1 MAVRSVYLPDVSVVD
16 NRIRIGGEA
25 HRHLA
30 VARIEPSETVEVFD
44 GQGGVWV
51 AAAESA
57 GKRETVV
64 RVTDFRKV
72 ERDPVEIVLGL
83 AMIKI
88 PAFELALEKA
98 VEVGV
103 ARVIPFT
110 TNRSNAAPGNRHD
123 RWHRILV
130 EAVKQAKHYF
140 VPVLDNVKTFDEIV
154 SVSAASKII
163 FAERRAKPLKP
174 ALSGSPVLYLIGP
187 EGGWTDQELST
198 ADAAG
203 FNAVSLGRAIL
214 KAETAA
220 IVGAALIR
228 YEIGN

>member
-1 MAVRSVYLPDVSVVD
+1 MAVRSVYLPDVSVAD

-30 VARIEPSETVEVFD
+30 VARIEPGETVEIFD
-44 GQGGVWV
+44 GTGGVWV
-51 AAAESA
+51 AAVESA

-64 RVTDFRKV
+64 KVTESRKV

-88 PAFELALEKA
+88 PSFELALEKA

-110 TNRSNAAPGNRHD
+110 ATRSNVVPGNRHD

-130 EAVKQAKHYF
+130 EAVKQSKHYY
-140 VPVLDNVKTFDEIV
+140 VPVLDPLKTFDEIV

-163 FAERRAKPLKP
+163 FAERWAKPLKP
-174 ALSGSPVLYLIGP
+174 ALSGSPALYLIGP
-187 EGGWTDQELST
+187 EGGWTDQELSA

-203 FNAVSLGRAIL
+203 FKAASLGRSIL

-228 YEIGN
+228 YEMEN

>member
-1 MAVRSVYLPDVSVVD
+1 MAVRSVYLADVSVAD

-30 VARIEPSETVEVFD
+30 VARIEPGETVEVFD
-44 GQGGVWV
+44 GRGGVWV
-51 AAAESA
+51 AAVESA
-57 GKRETVV
+57 GKRETIVK
-64 RVTDFRKV
+64 VTDSRKV

-83 AMIKI
+83 AMIKV

-110 TNRSNAAPGNRHD
+110 ANRSNVAAGNRHD

-130 EAVKQAKHYF
+130 EAVKQSKHYF
-140 VPVLDNVKTFDEIV
+140 VPVLDGLKTFDEIV
-154 SVSAASKII
+154 SVPAASKII
-163 FAERRAKPLKP
+163 FAERRPGPLKP
-174 ALSGSPVLYLIGP
+174 ALSGAPVLYLVGP
-187 EGGWTDQELST
+187 EGGWTDQELLA

-203 FNAVSLGRAIL
+203 FKAVSLGRATL

-228 YEIGN
+228 YEMEN

>member
-1 MAVRSVYLPDVSVVD
+1 MAVRSVYLPDVSVTD

-30 VARIEPSETVEVFD
+30 VTRIEPGETVEVFD
-44 GQGGVWV
+44 GRGGIWV
-51 AAAESA
+51 AVAESA
-57 GKRETVV
+57 GKRETIVK
-64 RVTDFRKV
+64 VTDSRKV

-88 PAFELALEKA
+88 PSFELALEKA

-103 ARVIPFT
+103 TRVIPFT
-110 TNRSNAAPGNRHD
+110 ANRSNAAPGNRHD

-130 EAVKQAKHYF
+130 EAVKQSKHYF
-140 VPVLDNVKTFDEIV
+140 VPLLDGLKTFDEIV
-154 SVSAASKII
+154 SVPAASKII
-163 FAERRAKPLKP
+163 FAERRGGLLKP
-174 ALSGSPVLYLIGP
+174 VLSGSPVLYLVGP
-187 EGGWTDQELST
+187 EGGWTDQELLA

-203 FNAVSLGRAIL
+203 FQVVSLGRAIL

-220 IVGAALIR
+220 IVGGALIR
-228 YEIGN
+228 YEMGN